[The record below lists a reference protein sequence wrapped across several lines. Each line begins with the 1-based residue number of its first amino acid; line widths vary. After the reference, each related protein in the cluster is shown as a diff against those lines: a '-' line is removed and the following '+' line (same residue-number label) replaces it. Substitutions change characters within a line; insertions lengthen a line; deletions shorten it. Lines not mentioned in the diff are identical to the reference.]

1 MATSSAVKCALKNG
15 VAVLHITSPP
25 VNALGAA
32 VRAGLVAG
40 VEHAIGASATGLVVA
55 GGGSTFPAGADI
67 TEFSKPHVPPSFAEV
82 MAAFEDAPF
91 PTAAAIHGTALG
103 GGFELAMACHYRA
116 MGERARVGLPEVH
129 LGLLPGAGGTQ
140 RLPRL
145 VGADAALEMMLTGA
159 PIGAERALALGAVDV
174 VVPEAGLEA
183 AAVEL
188 VTTRA
193 ARRAHAVVVDGFRD
207 AAKRAALEARAALP
221 APRAILRCVDAA
233 VGSELAAGLEVEG
246 REFQALKATPEARA
260 LQHLFFAER
269 ACAKVP
275 GVDAKGAAPLD
286 AVGVV
291 GGGTMGRG
299 IAMCF
304 LDAGLPVTLVDV
316 DDTAAAAAAAGPD
329 SVSRIM
335 NPLVPTDVRERRL
348 AKFRQN
354 VARFRLYRLR
364 FLQVN
369 MRSTAFFKIYQILK
383 LNFLKFDKILQILRH
398 LHFCLLKFHENCCF
412 LKPIFCENFE
422 IAAVQK
428 DANLVEL
435 EKCCRTHI
443 FLQNF
448 VLIQSRTSPPK
459 ICKILKNVLENLP
472 ISLTTAPR
480 LRSTTS
486 RVSRKLRTRST
497 QKKQFMAML
506 TQ

>member
-1 MATSSAVKCALKNG
+1 M
-15 VAVLHITSPP
+15 
-25 VNALGAA
+25 
-32 VRAGLVAG
+32 RAGLVAG
-40 VEHAIGASATGLVVA
+40 VDHAIGASATGLVVA

-221 APRAILRCVDAA
+221 AQRAILRCVDAA

-246 REFQALKATPEARA
+246 REFHALKATPEARDREEID
-260 LQHLFFAER
+260 LNQ
-269 ACAKVP
+269 KP
-275 GVDAKGAAPLD
+275 YQSDN
-286 AVGVV
+286 
-291 GGGTMGRG
+291 
-299 IAMCF
+299 
-304 LDAGLPVTLVDV
+304 VTV
-316 DDTAAAAAAAGPD
+316 
-329 SVSRIM
+329 
-335 NPLVPTDVRERRL
+335 E
-348 AKFRQN
+348 
-354 VARFRLYRLR
+354 
-364 FLQVN
+364 
-369 MRSTAFFKIYQILK
+369 
-383 LNFLKFDKILQILRH
+383 
-398 LHFCLLKFHENCCF
+398 
-412 LKPIFCENFE
+412 KPPPE
-422 IAAVQK
+422 
-428 DANLVEL
+428 
-435 EKCCRTHI
+435 
-443 FLQNF
+443 
-448 VLIQSRTSPPK
+448 PPK
-459 ICKILKNVLENLP
+459 NLFDHTEHH
-472 ISLTTAPR
+472 LPR
-480 LRSTTS
+480 NYIIR
-486 RVSRKLRTRST
+486 RYFPEFRFCQR
-497 QKKQFMAML
+497 Q
-506 TQ
+506 

>member
-1 MATSSAVKCALKNG
+1 M
-15 VAVLHITSPP
+15 
-25 VNALGAA
+25 
-32 VRAGLVAG
+32 
-40 VEHAIGASATGLVVA
+40 
-55 GGGSTFPAGADI
+55 
-67 TEFSKPHVPPSFAEV
+67 
-82 MAAFEDAPF
+82 
-91 PTAAAIHGTALG
+91 
-103 GGFELAMACHYRA
+103 
-116 MGERARVGLPEVH
+116 H

-246 REFQALKATPEARA
+246 REFHALKATPEARA

-275 GVDAKGAAPLD
+275 GVDAKGAPPLD

-316 DDTAAAAAAAGPD
+316 DETAAAAAAAGID
-329 SVSRIM
+329 A
-335 NPLVPTDVRERRL
+335 TYRRSSAFKKGRLTEAALAAKL
-348 AKFRQN
+348 AKLA
-354 VARFRLYRLR
+354 VASDVAALGGADLVVEAIYEDLEAKRAVFARLDGACKPTAVLAS
-364 FLQVN
+364 N
-369 MRSTAFFKIYQILK
+369 TSTLSIDAIA
-383 LNFLKFDKILQILRH
+383 DAVADPARVVGT
-398 LHFCLLKFHENCCF
+398 CV
-412 LKPIFCENFE
+412 E
-422 IAAVQK
+422 INQWVG
-428 DANLVEL
+428 
-435 EKCCRTHI
+435 
-443 FLQNF
+443 
-448 VLIQSRTSPPK
+448 
-459 ICKILKNVLENLP
+459 
-472 ISLTTAPR
+472 
-480 LRSTTS
+480 
-486 RVSRKLRTRST
+486 RTRPSWLGQT
-497 QKKQFMAML
+497 VWNEHHHAIEQASRRWR
-506 TQ
+506 

>member
-15 VAVLHITSPP
+15 VAVLQITSPP

-188 VTTRA
+188 VTT
-193 ARRAHAVVVDGFRD
+193 
-207 AAKRAALEARAALP
+207 
-221 APRAILRCVDAA
+221 CV
-233 VGSELAAGLEVEG
+233 ETK
-246 REFQALKATPEARA
+246 FT
-260 LQHLFFAER
+260 
-269 ACAKVP
+269 AC
-275 GVDAKGAAPLD
+275 
-286 AVGVV
+286 
-291 GGGTMGRG
+291 
-299 IAMCF
+299 
-304 LDAGLPVTLVDV
+304 
-316 DDTAAAAAAAGPD
+316 
-329 SVSRIM
+329 SS
-335 NPLVPTDVRERRL
+335 
-348 AKFRQN
+348 
-354 VARFRLYRLR
+354 
-364 FLQVN
+364 
-369 MRSTAFFKIYQILK
+369 
-383 LNFLKFDKILQILRH
+383 
-398 LHFCLLKFHENCCF
+398 
-412 LKPIFCENFE
+412 
-422 IAAVQK
+422 
-428 DANLVEL
+428 
-435 EKCCRTHI
+435 
-443 FLQNF
+443 
-448 VLIQSRTSPPK
+448 
-459 ICKILKNVLENLP
+459 
-472 ISLTTAPR
+472 
-480 LRSTTS
+480 
-486 RVSRKLRTRST
+486 
-497 QKKQFMAML
+497 
-506 TQ
+506 

>member
-1 MATSSAVKCALKNG
+1 MAASSAVKCALKNG

-103 GGFELAMACHYRA
+103 GGFELAMACHWRA

-207 AAKRAALEARAALP
+207 AAKREALEARAALP

-316 DDTAAAAAAAGPD
+316 DDTAAAAAAAGID
-329 SVSRIM
+329 A
-335 NPLVPTDVRERRL
+335 TYRRSSAFKKGRLTEAALAAKL
-348 AKFRQN
+348 AKLAVASDVAALGDADLVVEAIYEDLNAKRDVFARLDGACKPTAVLASNTSTLSIDSIADAVADPARVVGTCVEINQWVGCTRQ
-354 VARFRLYRLR
+354 FFTKS
-364 FLQVN
+364 FLG
-369 MRSTAFFKIYQILK
+369 
-383 LNFLKFDKILQILRH
+383 DD
-398 LHFCLLKFHENCCF
+398 
-412 LKPIFCENFE
+412 
-422 IAAVQK
+422 AAVLARSSSMERAPSRHRA
-428 DANLVEL
+428 DVASMAV
-435 EKCCRTHI
+435 RTT
-443 FLQNF
+443 N
-448 VLIQSRTSPPK
+448 
-459 ICKILKNVLENLP
+459 
-472 ISLTTAPR
+472 AP
-480 LRSTTS
+480 
-486 RVSRKLRTRST
+486 
-497 QKKQFMAML
+497 
-506 TQ
+506 

>member
-1 MATSSAVKCALKNG
+1 MAASSAVKCALKNG

-316 DDTAAAAAAAGPD
+316 DDTAAAAAAAGID
-329 SVSRIM
+329 A
-335 NPLVPTDVRERRL
+335 TYRRSSAFKKGRLTEAALAAKL
-348 AKFRQN
+348 AKLAVASDVAALGGADLVVEAIYEDLNAKRDVFARLDGACKPTAVLASNTSTLSIDAIADAVADPARVVGTHFFSPAN
-354 VARFRLYRLR
+354 VMKLLENVRGARTGDAAVAAAMALGC
-364 FLQVN
+364 V
-369 MRSTAFFKIYQILK
+369 KI
-383 LNFLKFDKILQILRH
+383 KILRRVRAESSRRPHRH
-398 LHFCLLKFHENCCF
+398 RR
-412 LKPIFCENFE
+412 
-422 IAAVQK
+422 
-428 DANLVEL
+428 DA
-435 EKCCRTHI
+435 C
-443 FLQNF
+443 
-448 VLIQSRTSPPK
+448 S
-459 ICKILKNVLENLP
+459 
-472 ISLTTAPR
+472 
-480 LRSTTS
+480 
-486 RVSRKLRTRST
+486 
-497 QKKQFMAML
+497 MA
-506 TQ
+506 